1 MLQICQDILREEQSY
16 FSENFLII
24 APESHLLFPLL
35 ILGLAWVLS
44 ILGLDHSI
52 FEGWGHW
59 AITKKNSCTAK
70 SGKKIDAQ
78 LA

>member
-1 MLQICQDILREEQSY
+1 MSRYIEKNNPTSVKT
-16 FSENFLII
+16 FFI

-44 ILGLDHSI
+44 ILGLDRSI